1 MLRRF
6 TTAGTLSDL
15 PLKMAR
21 GATARGPERI
31 PGMTAV
37 AGPAK
42 TARRQEETLRTTDQ
56 PAVETADSGGVRAS
70 RPLAARRGHPAA
82 PETAGVRRVRLLR
95 LDNSRPRNARQ
106 GCGEFD
112 GGEEAKVVVRDLLQ
126 QVRSINP

>member
-42 TARRQEETLRTTDQ
+42 TDRRPKEAPRTTDQ
-56 PAVETADSGGVRAS
+56 PAVGTEGFGGARAS
-70 RPLAARRGHPAA
+70 RPSRRRRDHRAA
-82 PETAGVRRVRLLR
+82 PETAGVRRIPLLH

-106 GCGEFD
+106 GCGELD

-126 QVRSINP
+126 QV